1 MKNRNKIETI
11 SQNRRARFDYEIID
25 TFEAGISLKGPEVK
39 SLREKAVNLNQ
50 SFARVENGEVLLYG
64 MQISPYK
71 YNTILNLD
79 PLRTRKLL
87 LKKQEIKKIKNSTEQ
102 KGYTLIPLEIY
113 FKNGWA
119 KVSIAVAKGKKTFN
133 KKEKIKEKDI
143 ERETRRELKQKNY

>member
-50 SFARVENGEVLLYG
+50 SFARVENDEVLLYG

-87 LKKQEIKKIKNSTEQ
+87 LKKQEIKKIKNLTEQ

-119 KVSIAVAKGKKTFN
+119 KISIAVAKGKKTFN

>member
-1 MKNRNKIETI
+1 MKNSNKIETI

-50 SFARVENGEVLLYG
+50 SFARVENDEVLLYG

-87 LKKQEIKKIKNSTEQ
+87 LKKQEIKKIKNLTEQ

-119 KVSIAVAKGKKTFN
+119 KISIAVAKGKKTFN